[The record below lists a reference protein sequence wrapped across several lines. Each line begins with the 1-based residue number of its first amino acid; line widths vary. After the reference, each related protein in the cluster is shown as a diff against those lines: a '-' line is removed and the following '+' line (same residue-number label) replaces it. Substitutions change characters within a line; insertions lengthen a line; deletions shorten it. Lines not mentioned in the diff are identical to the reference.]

1 MTLEIDLERV
11 VEVTARL
18 RRHRAT
24 TTSIGE
30 HLARLGERMHLEAEV
45 APGVVVAERLADQIA
60 FADTLLTRRAE
71 HAGHADQAGPADG
84 SVAGDELRSFAGET
98 ALCSAI
104 QVVSPIPAR
113 PSTSGVTGAID
124 AAGVARDV
132 GSLADTALDGA
143 SIAGRSVP
151 IATIA
156 AAIADT
162 LLCRLRVGS
171 GAPISTRTT
180 VDEDGKQIYEGSRS
194 PHKFQTANGE
204 PLDSDPVRRD
214 RQMWR
219 VEHRNQNGFETEPYP
234 GFPAYEVNAPKPR
247 S

>member
-1 MTLEIDLERV
+1 MTLTIDLERV
-11 VEVTARL
+11 AAVTARL
-18 RRHRAT
+18 QRHRAT
-24 TTSIGE
+24 TTAIGE
-30 HLARLGERMHLEAEV
+30 HLARLGARMHLDAEV
-45 APGVVVAERLADQIA
+45 TPGVVVAERLTDQIG
-60 FADTLLTRRAE
+60 FAATLLTRRADQ
-71 HAGHADQAGPADG
+71 ARQADQAGAID
-84 SVAGDELRSFAGET
+84 AELRSFAGGT

-124 AAGVARDV
+124 AAGVARDI
-132 GSLADTALDGA
+132 GSLADTAAGGA
-143 SIAGRSVP
+143 ALAGRSAP

-162 LLCRLRVGS
+162 VLCRLRVGS

-180 VDEDGKQIYEGSRS
+180 VDEDGEQVYEGSRS
-194 PHKFQTANGE
+194 PHQFMVDSGE
-204 PLDSDPVRRD
+204 PLDPDPVRRD

-234 GFPAYEVNAPKPR
+234 GFPAYEVNAPTPR
-247 S
+247 P

>member
-11 VEVTARL
+11 AQVTARL
-18 RRHRAT
+18 HRHRAT
-24 TTSIGE
+24 TTAIGE
-30 HLARLGERMHLEAEV
+30 HLTRLGQRMHLSAEV
-45 APGVVVAERLADQIA
+45 APGVAVAERLAEQVA
-60 FADTLLTRRAE
+60 FAATLLTHRAE
-71 HAGHADQAGPADG
+71 QASQADRVTP
-84 SVAGDELRSFAGET
+84 VTDELRSFAGGT

-113 PSTSGVTGAID
+113 PSTTGVTGAID
-124 AAGVARDV
+124 AAGIARDV
-132 GSLADTALDGA
+132 GALADTAIDGA
-143 SIAGRSVP
+143 SLAGRSVP

-180 VDEDGKQIYEGSRS
+180 VDEDGKQVYEGSRS
-194 PHKFQTANGE
+194 PHPFMVATGA

-219 VEHRNQNGFETEPYP
+219 AEHRNQNGFETEPYP
-234 GFPAYEVNAPKPR
+234 GFPAYEVNAPRP
-247 S
+247 

>member
-1 MTLEIDLERV
+1 MTLTIDLERV
-11 VEVTARL
+11 AEVTARL
-18 RRHRAT
+18 RRHRVT
-24 TTSIGE
+24 TAAIGE
-30 HLARLGERMHLEAEV
+30 HLTRLGERMHLEAEV
-45 APGVVVAERLADQIA
+45 APGVVVAERLADQIQLA
-60 FADTLLTRRAE
+60 ATLLTRRAE
-71 HAGHADQAGPADG
+71 RARQADQAGPID
-84 SVAGDELRSFAGET
+84 DELRSFAGGT

-132 GSLADTALDGA
+132 GSLADTAAGGA
-143 SIAGRSVP
+143 SIAGRAVP

-156 AAIADT
+156 AAITDT

-171 GAPISTRTT
+171 GAAISTRTT
-180 VDEDGKQIYEGSRS
+180 VDADGEQIYEGSRGQ
-194 PHKFQTANGE
+194 HKFMVDSGV
-204 PLDSDPVRRD
+204 PLDPDPVLRD

-219 VEHRNQNGFETEPYP
+219 IEHRNQLGFETELYP

-247 S
+247 P

>member
-1 MTLEIDLERV
+1 MTLALDLERV
-11 VEVTARL
+11 AEVTTRL
-18 RRHRAT
+18 QRHRAT
-24 TTSIGE
+24 TTAIGE
-30 HLARLGERMHLEAEV
+30 HLTRLGERMHLAAEV
-45 APGVVVAERLADQIA
+45 ASGVVVAERLADQIA
-60 FADTLLTRRAE
+60 FAATLLTRRAE
-71 HAGHADQAGPADG
+71 RARQADQAGPSD
-84 SVAGDELRSFAGET
+84 DELRSFAGGT

-124 AAGVARDV
+124 AAGVARDA
-132 GSLADTALDGA
+132 GSLADTALGGA

-156 AAIADT
+156 AAIADI

-194 PHKFQTANGE
+194 PHAFMVASGE
-204 PLDSDPVRRD
+204 PLDTDPERRD

-219 VEHRNQNGFETEPYP
+219 VEHSNQNGFAMEPYP

-247 S
+247 P